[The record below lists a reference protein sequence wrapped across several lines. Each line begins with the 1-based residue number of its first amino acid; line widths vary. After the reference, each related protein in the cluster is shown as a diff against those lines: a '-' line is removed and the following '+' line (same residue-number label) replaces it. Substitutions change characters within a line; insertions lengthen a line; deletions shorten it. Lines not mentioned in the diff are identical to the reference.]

1 MKKMMTAL
9 TALFLLTGTTAF
21 AQNTKPEKP
30 ADAPQPV
37 QRPTVE
43 QLARS
48 RTERMAERLQLTE
61 EQSQKV
67 YAATL
72 EQLRSAEALREKA
85 RAAKL
90 AEAET
95 MKQVLTTEQFMRWS
109 QMQCRRGVCN
119 RGPQCGM
126 PCNMPK
132 RPCPQDGT
140 PKSDVKRFKAGKAS
154 GMRQG
159 QGRRGAPVFPAPE
172 APQAP
177 AGK

>member
-9 TALFLLTGTTAF
+9 TALFLLTGITAF

-30 ADAPQPV
+30 VDAPQPV

-90 AEAET
+90 AEA
-95 MKQVLTTEQFMRWS
+95 
-109 QMQCRRGVCN
+109 
-119 RGPQCGM
+119 
-126 PCNMPK
+126 
-132 RPCPQDGT
+132 
-140 PKSDVKRFKAGKAS
+140 
-154 GMRQG
+154 
-159 QGRRGAPVFPAPE
+159 
-172 APQAP
+172 
-177 AGK
+177 